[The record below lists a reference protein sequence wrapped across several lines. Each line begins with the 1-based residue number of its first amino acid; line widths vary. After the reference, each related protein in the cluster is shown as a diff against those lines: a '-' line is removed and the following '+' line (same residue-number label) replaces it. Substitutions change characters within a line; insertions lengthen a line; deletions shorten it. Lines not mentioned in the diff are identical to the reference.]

1 MEKYY
6 KIAKFF
12 AVFTAIIIVTI
23 CLTYNYA
30 IGPVSK
36 NNDEII
42 LEITDSHTYLSVAEL
57 LKEKNLIKSI
67 SFYKVYIK
75 IFNPDKLYAGIYVL
89 NESMGVKQIVD
100 ILSHENGYN
109 DDITITFRE
118 GLNMRGIT
126 KLITENTNNTEEDVY
141 RLLKDSSYLQEL
153 KNNYWFITDDII
165 NEKLYYSLEGYL
177 FPDTYNFLNK
187 DVTVKEI
194 FKKML
199 DEMNRKL
206 LQYKEQIESSNYSIH
221 KLLTLAS
228 MIELEGSTSSD
239 RKGVAGV
246 FYNRLENNWFLGSDV
261 TTYYAEKIDDWKQG
275 LTNNQLQ
282 ACNNYNTRGTCF
294 KGLPIG
300 PISNPSLESIEAV
313 INSTD
318 HNYYYFVADC
328 SGKTYFNYN
337 QSGHDITILKLKRE
351 NNWCDN

>member
-1 MEKYY
+1 
-6 KIAKFF
+6 
-12 AVFTAIIIVTI
+12 
-23 CLTYNYA
+23 
-30 IGPVSK
+30 
-36 NNDEII
+36 
-42 LEITDSHTYLSVAEL
+42 
-57 LKEKNLIKSI
+57 
-67 SFYKVYIK
+67 
-75 IFNPDKLYAGIYVL
+75 
-89 NESMGVKQIVD
+89 
-100 ILSHENGYN
+100 
-109 DDITITFRE
+109 
-118 GLNMRGIT
+118 
-126 KLITENTNNTEEDVY
+126 
-141 RLLKDSSYLQEL
+141 
-153 KNNYWFITDDII
+153 
-165 NEKLYYSLEGYL
+165 
-177 FPDTYNFLNK
+177 
-187 DVTVKEI
+187 
-194 FKKML
+194 
-199 DEMNRKL
+199 
-206 LQYKEQIESSNYSIH
+206 
-221 KLLTLAS
+221 